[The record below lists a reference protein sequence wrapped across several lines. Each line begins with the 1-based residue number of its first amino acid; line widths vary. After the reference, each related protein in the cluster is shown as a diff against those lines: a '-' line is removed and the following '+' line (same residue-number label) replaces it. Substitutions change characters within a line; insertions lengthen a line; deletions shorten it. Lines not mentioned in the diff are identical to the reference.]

1 MNPDP
6 GFFYSLTASSVLHA
20 AWVTIWI
27 SLAAQGIAVVIG
39 LVLGPM
45 RGSRIWPLRTFSWFY
60 VWFFRGSPELMQ
72 IIAWYS
78 ILPLLGVNLTLIQV
92 GLLGLSINEGARMCE
107 IVRAALSS
115 VDQGQIDAARMLGM
129 RRFTAFRLVIL
140 PQATKLIIPPLGN
153 QMNYM
158 FKTSSLV
165 SVIGIVELLRNA
177 ELLTQTA
184 TKPLSVFLATS
195 LIYLLITTVWGLLQR
210 LAEHATSATGM
221 LAPVSRGG
229 GFSIA
234 RWFPLA
240 GENL

>member
-1 MNPDP
+1 MSSAP
-6 GFFYSLTASSVLHA
+6 GFFDSLTAGSVLSA

-39 LVLGPM
+39 LVFGPM
-45 RGSRIWPLRTFSWFY
+45 RGSRIWPLRAVSWFY

-78 ILPLLGVNLTLIQV
+78 VLPLLGVNLTLIEV

-115 VDQGQIDAARMLGM
+115 VDQGQIDAARTLGM
-129 RRFTAFRLVIL
+129 GKLTAFRLVVL
-140 PQATKLIIPPLGN
+140 PQAAKLIIPPLGN

-165 SVIGIVELLRNA
+165 SVIGIVELLRNTQ
-177 ELLTQTA
+177 LLTQTA
-184 TKPLSVFLATS
+184 TKPLSVYLATCV
-195 LIYLLITTVWGLLQR
+195 IYLLITSVWGLLQR
-210 LAEHATSATGM
+210 LAEHLTRSGGTLVPEPGGRR
-221 LAPVSRGG
+221 VSV
-229 GFSIA
+229 A
-234 RWFPLA
+234 RWFPLV

>member
-1 MNPDP
+1 MNAGP
-6 GFFYSLTASSVLHA
+6 GFFDSLTATSVLQA
-20 AWVTIWI
+20 TWVTIWI

-45 RGSRIWPLRTFSWFY
+45 RGSRIWPLRAVSWFY

-72 IIAWYS
+72 IIAWYA
-78 ILPLLGVNLTLIQV
+78 ILPLLGVNLTLIEA

-129 RRFTAFRLVIL
+129 GRFTAFRLVIL
-140 PQATKLIIPPLGN
+140 PQAAKLIIPPLGN

-165 SVIGIVELLRNA
+165 SVIGIVELLRNT

-184 TKPLSVFLATS
+184 TKPLSVYLATCV
-195 LIYLLITTVWGLLQR
+195 IYLIITTMWGLLQR
-210 LAEHATSATGM
+210 LAEHATGVTRT
-221 LAPVSRGG
+221 LAPASGG
-229 GFSIA
+229 RWFSVA
-234 RWFPLA
+234 RWFPLV

>member
-1 MNPDP
+1 VNAGP
-6 GFFYSLTASSVLHA
+6 GFFDSLTATSVLHA
-20 AWVTIWI
+20 TWVTIWI

-39 LVLGPM
+39 LVFGPM
-45 RGSRIWPLRTFSWFY
+45 RSSRIWPLRAVSWFY

-72 IIAWYS
+72 IIAWYA
-78 ILPLLGVNLTLIQV
+78 ILPLLGLNLTLIEA

-115 VDQGQIDAARMLGM
+115 VDQGQIDAARTLGM
-129 RRFTAFRLVIL
+129 RRSTAFRLVIL
-140 PQATKLIIPPLGN
+140 PQAVKLIIPPLGN

-165 SVIGIVELLRNA
+165 SVIGIVELLRNT

-184 TKPLSVFLATS
+184 TKPLSVYLATCV
-195 LIYLLITTVWGLLQR
+195 IYLLITTAWGLLQR
-210 LAEHATSATGM
+210 LAEHLTATGG
-221 LAPVSRGG
+221 AVTPAARGR
-229 GFSIA
+229 GFSVA
-234 RWFPLA
+234 RWFPLV

>member
-1 MNPDP
+1 MNGP
-6 GFFYSLTASSVLHA
+6 GFFDSLTASSVLHA
-20 AWVTIWI
+20 AWMTIWI
-27 SLAAQGIAVVIG
+27 SLAAQGIAVLIG

-45 RGSRIWPLRTFSWFY
+45 RGSRIWPLRALSWFY

-78 ILPLLGVNLTLIQV
+78 ILPLLGVNLTLIEV
-92 GLLGLSINEGARMCE
+92 GLLGLSINEGARMTE

-115 VDQGQIDAARMLGM
+115 VDQGQIDAARVLGM
-129 RRFTAFRLVIL
+129 SRLTAFRLVIL
-140 PQATKLIIPPLGN
+140 PQAAKLIIPPLGN

-165 SVIGIVELLRNA
+165 SVIGIIELLRNT

-195 LIYLLITTVWGLLQR
+195 LIYLLITTVWGVLQR
-210 LAEHATSATGM
+210 LVEQ
-221 LAPVSRGG
+221 R
-229 GFSIA
+229 GFSIS
-234 RWFPLA
+234 RWSPLA